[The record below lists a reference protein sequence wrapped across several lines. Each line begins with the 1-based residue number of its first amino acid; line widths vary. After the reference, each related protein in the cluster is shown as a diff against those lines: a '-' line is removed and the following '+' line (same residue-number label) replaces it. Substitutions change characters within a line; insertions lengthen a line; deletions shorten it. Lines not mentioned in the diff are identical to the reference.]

1 MRLPSICIVVLIHW
15 LLVAGGLAQQTDSD
29 PPSASALCTFT
40 DGKEISVEYN
50 NSVDVGKEDPP
61 FGKVWL
67 PGGYP
72 ITLFT
77 QIPIVI
83 SNALVPVG
91 AYRLYIIP
99 NKKDWTLIVSK
110 NVAAGS
116 AYDEKQDLV
125 RYPMELG
132 QLSAPAKQFQV
143 SFAHMAPKL
152 CSLRFYVGKIGAFA
166 DFQEK

>member
-1 MRLPSICIVVLIHW
+1 MRLPSICIV
-15 LLVAGGLAQQTDSD
+15 LLCLLAKGALAQQSD
-29 PPSASALCTFT
+29 PGPQSANAVCTFT
-40 DGKEISVEYN
+40 DGKEISIEYN
-50 NSVDVGKEDPP
+50 NSVEVGKEDPP

-77 QIPIVI
+77 QTPLSI
-83 SNALVPVG
+83 SNAQVPVG

-99 NKKDWTLIVSK
+99 NRKDWTLIVNK
-110 NVAAGS
+110 KVAAGS

-125 RYPMELG
+125 RAPMELG

-152 CSLRFYVGKIGAFA
+152 CSLRFYVGKVGAFA

>member
-1 MRLPSICIVVLIHW
+1 
-15 LLVAGGLAQQTDSD
+15 LLVAGAFAQQSD
-29 PPSASALCTFT
+29 GDPQSANALCTFT

-50 NSVDVGKEDPP
+50 NSVQVGKEELPL
-61 FGKVWL
+61 GKVWL

-77 QIPIVI
+77 QIPLTIG
-83 SNALVPVG
+83 NAQVPVG
-91 AYRLYIIP
+91 AYRLYVIP

-110 NVAAGS
+110 NVTAGA

-125 RYPMELG
+125 RAPMELG
-132 QLSAPAKQFQV
+132 QLSAPAKQLQV